1 MNRRLAS
8 LPLLAVL
15 AALPAAA
22 NADDLATVRTRVAAA
37 MQAAKSFVVTT
48 TSGSGTF
55 AIAMTF
61 VAPDRYHSVL
71 VFGGERRDV
80 ILIGQLAYVSA
91 DGKSYRKVDAPP
103 DVVAAEG
110 NLRSIAVD
118 NVLPDATANGKTW
131 GRFVTTAAGPQKDQ
145 RLTCTYDK
153 TTYRLA
159 ECSNAG
165 LTLAFSRY
173 DDPAN
178 AVSAPLISR

>member
-15 AALPAAA
+15 AGVPVTAH
-22 NADDLATVRTRVAAA
+22 ADDLATVRTRVGAA

-48 TSGSGTF
+48 TTASGKIS
-55 AIAMTF
+55 MTF
-61 VAPDRYHSVL
+61 VAPDRYHSVAVL
-71 VFGGERRDV
+71 GGERRDIV
-80 ILIGQLAYVSA
+80 LIGGLAYVSA
-91 DGKSYRKVDAPP
+91 DGKSYRRIDVPP
-103 DVVAAEG
+103 DVVAAEQQ
-110 NLRSIAVD
+110 LRSIPVD
-118 NVLPDATANGKTW
+118 NVLPDATANGKSW

-145 RLTCTYDK
+145 RLTCSYDK

-159 ECSNAG
+159 ECSNAA